1 MVKHSRQYT
10 IRSIPDQVDRIL
22 KKRARDSRKS
32 FNQVVLEAL
41 AAGTGETLKPKRDLS
56 EVIGSLSKKEAETID
71 DEVARQR
78 SIDPELW
85 R

>member
-1 MVKHSRQYT
+1 MLLELLAWK
-10 IRSIPDQVDRIL
+10 DQRIDELEQEIL
-22 KKRARDSRKS
+22 KLK
-32 FNQVVLEAL
+32 
-41 AAGTGETLKPKRDLS
+41 GETLKPKRDLS

-78 SIDPELW
+78 SIAPELW